1 MVDSSTYVDGALE
14 QLFSCNEKGVGMQK
28 IFQSALI
35 ATAMCAGAVAWANPA
50 VLNKDNPDGY
60 KQFKMDYTDMIEVAN
75 PAILGWRMFYN
86 KPSSGPDAKW
96 FDAVKQGNL
105 DLVKQMVK
113 EGQNIE
119 AKDEAALGQ
128 TALGWAAFIGY
139 EDMVDFLLEQNADL
153 FATDRGD
160 VSNALKS
167 AGLGKNVKI
176 FEKLHKRLK
185 DKVDLNDQKN
195 DKQGETILIV
205 AASNGRDDI
214 VEYLLENGANPNL
227 VTTIKDKKDA
237 AYDQDA
243 LTFACQRGN
252 ADTIKILLKNGAI
265 NHRTGKAA
273 CDY

>member
-1 MVDSSTYVDGALE
+1 MKHFFKTACVVSAICMAGPAFSSGQD
-14 QLFSCNEKGVGMQK
+14 
-28 IFQSALI
+28 
-35 ATAMCAGAVAWANPA
+35 
-50 VLNKDNPDGY
+50 LNKNNPDGY
-60 KQFKMDYTDMIEVAN
+60 KQFKMDYTDMIETAN
-75 PAILGWRMFYN
+75 PNVLGWRMFYT
-86 KPSSGPDAKW
+86 KPSTGPDAQW

-105 DLVKQMVK
+105 ELVKEMVAK
-113 EGQNIE
+113 GQNIE

-139 EDMVDFLLEQNADL
+139 EDMVDFLLEKNADL

-167 AGLGKNVKI
+167 AGLGNNVKI

-214 VEYLLENGANPNL
+214 VEYLLKNGANPNL
-227 VTTIKDKKDA
+227 VTTIKDTKDA

-252 ADTIKILLKNGAI
+252 ADTIELLLKHGAI

>member
-1 MVDSSTYVDGALE
+1 
-14 QLFSCNEKGVGMQK
+14 MQK
-28 IFQSALI
+28 TWKSASL
-35 ATAMCAGAVAWANPA
+35 AAALMFSMSAFAGDK

-60 KQFKMDYTDMIEVAN
+60 KQFKMDYADMVEVAN
-75 PAILGWRMFYN
+75 PNVLAWRMFYV
-86 KPSSGPDAKW
+86 KPSTGPDAKW
-96 FDAVKQGNL
+96 FDAVKRGDL
-105 DLVKQMVK
+105 ELVKQMVK

-119 AKDEAALGQ
+119 AKDEDSLGQ

-139 EDMVDFLLEQNADL
+139 EDMVDYLLEQNADL

-167 AGLGKNVKI
+167 AGLGANVDI
-176 FEKLHKRLK
+176 FKKLHQRLK

-195 DKQGETILIV
+195 DRQGETILIV
-205 AASNGRDDI
+205 ASSNGREDI

-227 VTTIKDKKDA
+227 VTTIKDSKDA

-243 LTFACQRGN
+243 LTFACQRGH
-252 ADTIKILLKNGAI
+252 AGVIKLLLKHGAV

>member
-1 MVDSSTYVDGALE
+1 
-14 QLFSCNEKGVGMQK
+14 MQK
-28 IFQSALI
+28 TWKSAAL
-35 ATAMCAGAVAWANPA
+35 AAALMFSMSAFAGDK

-60 KQFKMDYTDMIEVAN
+60 KQFKMDYADMVEVAN
-75 PAILGWRMFYN
+75 PNVLAWRMFYV
-86 KPSSGPDAKW
+86 KPSTGPDAKW
-96 FDAVKQGNL
+96 FDAVKRGDL
-105 DLVKQMVK
+105 ELVKQMVK

-119 AKDEAALGQ
+119 AKDEDSLGQ
-128 TALGWAAFIGY
+128 TA
-139 EDMVDFLLEQNADL
+139 MVDYLLEQNADL

-167 AGLGKNVKI
+167 AGLGANVDI
-176 FEKLHKRLK
+176 FKKLHQRLK

-195 DKQGETILIV
+195 DRQGETILIV
-205 AASNGRDDI
+205 ASSNGRDDI

-227 VTTIKDKKDA
+227 VTTIKDSKDA

-243 LTFACQRGN
+243 LTFACQRGH
-252 ADTIKILLKNGAI
+252 AGVIKLLLKHGAV